1 MYNLIIL
8 PVTLLTLTL
17 LDRLSPYLPEV
28 PPFHS
33 PERSHLP
40 DIFQYKYLDRLCT
53 RHTQQQVIQ
62 VIELILIIPVRD
74 EGRVEYR
81 DVGVDELED
90 EHLEDEGLLEGVE
103 ELVVLK
109 VNVVGGRVGIDEVE
123 DFNEDCVHETNEK
136 VKCTRAF

>member
-53 RHTQQQVIQ
+53 RHTQQQIVQ
-62 VIELILIIPVRD
+62 VIELILIIPVSD

-109 VNVVGGRVGIDEVE
+109 VNVVGGGVGIDEVE
-123 DFNEDCVHETNEK
+123 DFNEDSVHETN
-136 VKCTRAF
+136 

>member
-40 DIFQYKYLDRLCT
+40 NILQYKYLDRLCT
-53 RHTQQQVIQ
+53 RHTQQQVIEI
-62 VIELILIIPVRD
+62 IELILIIPVRD

-123 DFNEDCVHETNEK
+123 DFNEDCVNETNEK
-136 VKCTRAF
+136 VKCTWAL

>member
-1 MYNLIIL
+1 MYDLIIL
-8 PVTLLTLTL
+8 PVALLTLTL
-17 LDRLSPYLPEV
+17 LDRLFTYLPEV

-40 DIFQYKYLDRLCT
+40 NILQYKYLDRLCT
-53 RHTQQQVIQ
+53 RHTQEQVIEI
-62 VIELILIIPVRD
+62 IELILIIPVSD

-109 VNVVGGRVGIDEVE
+109 VNIVGGRVGIDEVK
-123 DFNEDCVHETNEK
+123 DFNEDCVHETN
-136 VKCTRAF
+136 